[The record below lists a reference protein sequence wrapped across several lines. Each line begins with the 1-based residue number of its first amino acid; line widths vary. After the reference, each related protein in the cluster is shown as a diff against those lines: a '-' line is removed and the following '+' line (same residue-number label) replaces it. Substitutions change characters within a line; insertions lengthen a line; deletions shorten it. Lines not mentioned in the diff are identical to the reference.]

1 MIAMVVSCS
10 SVRMR
15 MMIDMPRFSWYHLNQ
30 EAVMEFAE
38 KLTIEILR
46 INKSQRVIAESIG
59 VPLRTLEDWKAGR
72 RVPPKFTQDAI
83 LDALKK
89 INPSE

>member
-1 MIAMVVSCS
+1 
-10 SVRMR
+10 MR
-15 MMIDMPRFSWYHLNQ
+15 IDMPRFSWYHLNQ

-46 INKSQRVIAESIG
+46 INKSQRVIAESLG

-83 LDALKK
+83 LAALKK